1 MTVICANCGQG
12 HRASDEGCIKLKEK
26 RQAQANNGG
35 VVPLMSVQVDSDKD
49 FPSLSNE
56 TEKIKTPPPVWVKP
70 SKTYR
75 EYVPMDHSSSNQEP
89 GIIRILLTAL
99 VETQLIYPKAEK
111 EITALVE
118 KLGISNKYQLLLVEK
133 NHKNQ
138 SN

>member
-1 MTVICANCGQG
+1 
-12 HRASDEGCIKLKEK
+12 
-26 RQAQANNGG
+26 
-35 VVPLMSVQVDSDKD
+35 
-49 FPSLSNE
+49 
-56 TEKIKTPPPVWVKP
+56 
-70 SKTYR
+70 
-75 EYVPMDHSSSNQEP
+75 MDHSSSNQEP

-138 SN
+138 SH